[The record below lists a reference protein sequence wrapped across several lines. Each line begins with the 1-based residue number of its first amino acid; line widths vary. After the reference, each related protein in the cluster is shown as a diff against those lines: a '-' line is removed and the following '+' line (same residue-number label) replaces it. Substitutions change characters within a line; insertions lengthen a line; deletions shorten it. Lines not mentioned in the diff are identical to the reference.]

1 MNKEKMTNF
10 LATIGLIFIITF
22 IIWLFA
28 NSVLSLFGGGFSG
41 KKYHAYKCNYR
52 AALFGPNANEI
63 IKEFG
68 GDPCMKKGNNRF
80 KSYYPKKFKSLSDC
94 QYWID
99 TEDMSYLKA
108 PKHKYVLGC
117 DKK

>member
-1 MNKEKMTNF
+1 MTDEKKIKSDW
-10 LATIGLIFIITF
+10 TIPILLIGFVIGALVVTF
-22 IIWLFA
+22 
-28 NSVLSLFGGGFSG
+28 SSGGG
-41 KKYHAYKCNYR
+41 KYRAFKCNYR
-52 AALFGPNANEI
+52 AAVFGPDASENL
-63 IKEFG
+63 KEFG

-80 KSYYPKKFKSLSDC
+80 KSYYSKKFKSLSDC

>member
-1 MNKEKMTNF
+1 MKETNSY
-10 LATIGLIFIITF
+10 LGFIIIILIASF
-22 IIWLFA
+22 IIWLIL
-28 NSVLSLFGGGFSG
+28 NSLLGLFGGGFSG
-41 KKYHAYKCNYR
+41 GKYRAYKCNYR
-52 AALFGPNANEI
+52 YSSDVLQ
-63 IKEFG
+63 EFG

-80 KSYYPKKFKSLSDC
+80 KSYYSKKFKSLSDR

-108 PKHKYVLGC
+108 PSNKYVLGC

>member
-1 MNKEKMTNF
+1 MNESTKAAIQIIGV
-10 LATIGLIFIITF
+10 LLVIGLFVMF
-22 IIWLFA
+22 LGPW
-28 NSVLSLFGGGFSG
+28 NEGG
-41 KKYHAYKCNYR
+41 KYRAFKCNYR
-52 AALFGPNANEI
+52 AAIFGPDASEN

-80 KSYYPKKFKSLSDC
+80 KSYYSKKFKSLSNC

-108 PKHKYVLGC
+108 PKNKYVLGC